1 MANNAFHYGF
11 RWHSNRNGG
20 DTKPQP
26 ERVRVATSYAAA
38 PGGVQCDLQPGDV
51 VKKVSDGTVELA
63 VAGDAFF
70 GVIDYI
76 GWYYDA
82 GVGAMVKNSRLP
94 YAQGAYGTNYE
105 RETEIYIIP
114 AAGQIFRAMA
124 DDASTATTYAGYRAF
139 IGENADMIND
149 AVAPNVRP
157 LLDIS
162 THATTT
168 AQWRIVD
175 IGREVNIDFTGL
187 YVPILVTGLEI
198 QQAPWAT
205 TGV

>member
-1 MANNAFHYGF
+1 MANNAFQYGF

-26 ERVRVATSYAAA
+26 ERVRVASGYDAA
-38 PGGVQCDLQPGDV
+38 PGGVHCNLQPGDL

-63 VAGDAFF
+63 VAGDAFY

-76 GWYYDA
+76 GPYYDS
-82 GVGAMVKNSRLP
+82 GVGAMVYNNVLP
-94 YAQGAYGTNYE
+94 YANGVYGSNYE
-105 RETEIYIIP
+105 RESTVFIIP

-124 DDASTATTYAGYRAF
+124 DDASTATTYAAYRAL

-149 AVAPNVRP
+149 AVTPSARP

-162 THATTT
+162 THETGTR
-168 AQWRIVD
+168 QWRIVD

-187 YVPILVTGLEI
+187 YVPILVTAIAI
-198 QQAPWAT
+198 QQAPWQA